1 MQELVLD
8 HRMLYFIMAVI
19 VAVMGIQ
26 ARLLLRMRNILQ
38 ALAMNSET
46 VVQYVRKIASTGN
59 KKTAP
64 VKAQEPGK
72 KTCQFCKHR
81 LAYIH
86 IPDGVAFREDFYHKC
101 GLQDT
106 DVSLNDTC
114 PLFEEDKN
122 SFEEDKNIF
131 E

>member
-8 HRMLYFIMAVI
+8 QRLLYLIMAII

-46 VVQYVRKIASTGN
+46 VVRYVRKIATTD
-59 KKTAP
+59 KK
-64 VKAQEPGK
+64 KATPGKESVK
-72 KTCQFCKHR
+72 KTCEFCKHR

-86 IPDGVAFREDFYHKC
+86 IPSNGNFREDLYHKC
-101 GLQDT
+101 GLQDIT
-106 DVSLNDTC
+106 ISLNDSC
-114 PLFEEDKN
+114 PLYEEDKN
-122 SFEEDKNIF
+122 SLEEDKNIF